1 MKKYLYVTGALVLA
15 AALMTGCA
23 SKEASVDGHY
33 RTDLDVG
40 GSVTVNEAG
49 MTNPDVLLPAEIV
62 LTDGEYTIT
71 LDTDAMARD
80 FEDAQTDEHYVVDSV
95 EADEEVVYTG
105 HYTVEDSVIT
115 FDGDMHFTANVEDGT
130 LVADHFLGFDDVEF
144 TK

>member
-15 AALMTGCA
+15 AALMAGCA
-23 SKEASVDGHY
+23 SKGASVNGHY

-62 LTDGEYTIT
+62 LADGEYTIT
-71 LDTDAMARD
+71 LDTDSMARD

-130 LVADHFLGFDDVEF
+130 LIADHFLGFDNVEF